1 MGIPKEQVDRRQQ
14 KRYKVS
20 EGVFVALLNNGRKL
34 GQIQDISNKG
44 LSFRYIDS
52 EDEPADMGEL
62 RILSRSEGFFL
73 DGVPFKK
80 ISDFE
85 IKSDFSFSLI
95 KMRQMG
101 LQFGKLTSE
110 QKILLDH
117 YIQELSVRES

>member
-1 MGIPKEQVDRRQQ
+1 MGNPIAQVDRRQQ
-14 KRYKVS
+14 KRFKVS

-34 GQIQDISNKG
+34 GQIRDISNKG
-44 LSFRYIDS
+44 LSFRYIDG
-52 EDEPADMGEL
+52 EDEPRDTGEL
-62 RILSRSEGFFL
+62 RILSRSEDFFL
-73 DGVPFKK
+73 DKVPFKK

-110 QKILLDH
+110 QQIRLDH
-117 YIQELSVRES
+117 YIQKLSVRQA